1 MASLN
6 DKCVCSDCSP
16 TSPLLHG
23 LSSSLRHAVL
33 KLGQL
38 ITPQWPL
45 SAQVKGKSHISLTL
59 NEKLDTVKLTGE
71 GRLKAKTESK

>member
-1 MASLN
+1 M
-6 DKCVCSDCSP
+6 
-16 TSPLLHG
+16 SPLLHV

-38 ITPQWPL
+38 ITLQWTL

-59 NEKLDTVKLTGE
+59 NEKLYIVKLTGE